1 MGVRQRPKITDCE
14 GTLGLTRTTKSV
26 PPPSIRVTAL
36 CACFDPRGR
45 LLVEQGYDRVRDEH
59 FLRGIGGGVEPGERA
74 VEALHREWR
83 EELGLTLTEP
93 TQLGV
98 LENFFTHEGRE
109 GHEIV
114 FVFRARVVEPWVYLE
129 DEFTIT
135 ESDALTPG
143 ALGTTH
149 RALWAEISALEQ
161 GGLRVLPLGFLNLAA
176 AAV

>member
-1 MGVRQRPKITDCE
+1 MRRVVSQD
-14 GTLGLTRTTKSV
+14 LV
-26 PPPSIRVTAL
+26 PPSAIRVIAL

-45 LLVEQGYDRVRDEH
+45 LLVERGYDRVRDEH

-83 EELGLTLTEP
+83 EELGLTLAEP
-93 TQLGV
+93 RQLGV

-114 FVFRARVVEPWVYLE
+114 FVFRARVVEPWAYLE

-135 ESDALTPG
+135 EPVGLTLSAP
-143 ALGTTH
+143 GTTH
-149 RALWAEISALEQ
+149 RALWAEIPALEH
-161 GGLRVLPLGFLNLAA
+161 GGLRVLPPGFLNLAA